1 MQAMPPPP
9 GWYPDPSGQKG
20 TRWWDGAQWGAQ
32 ASAPAGWYPDP
43 NAPAQLRFWDGG
55 AWTTHTSP
63 SAMPPP
69 RPASGGP
76 GWARQ
81 SGGLGAQLPQPRAGE
96 SGDSAVLA
104 RIATYERASGWAWLV
119 LGVIQ
124 VLTVIGII
132 AGAWNIYA
140 GISRIKV
147 APRIERHEA
156 SIPRAFEPWTMYVV
170 IGVINLV
177 FGAVIGLVVLA
188 LDLFVRDQ
196 VLKHRHLFLTGAPQ
210 GLTGI
215 PGSPATG
222 TVTSNSSRSW

>member
-9 GWYPDPSGQKG
+9 GWYPDPSGQHG
-20 TRWWDGAQWGAQ
+20 LRWWDGAQWAAQ
-32 ASAPAGWYPDP
+32 ASAPVGWYPDP
-43 NAPAQLRFWDGG
+43 DAPAQLRFWDGG

-63 SAMPPP
+63 AAMPPP
-69 RPASGGP
+69 PLASGGSS
-76 GWARQ
+76 WTRQ
-81 SGGLGAQLPQPRAGE
+81 LGGLSAQLTQPQAGE
-96 SGDSAVLA
+96 SSDSAVIR
-104 RIATYERASGWAWLV
+104 RIATYERASGWAWLT
-119 LGVIQ
+119 LGIIQ

-140 GISRIKV
+140 GISRIKI
-147 APRIERHEA
+147 APRIQRREA

-177 FGAVIGLVVLA
+177 FGGVIGLVVVA

-210 GLTGI
+210 GLTGV
-215 PGSPATG
+215 PDSLAMG
-222 TVTSNSSRSW
+222 TVFSP